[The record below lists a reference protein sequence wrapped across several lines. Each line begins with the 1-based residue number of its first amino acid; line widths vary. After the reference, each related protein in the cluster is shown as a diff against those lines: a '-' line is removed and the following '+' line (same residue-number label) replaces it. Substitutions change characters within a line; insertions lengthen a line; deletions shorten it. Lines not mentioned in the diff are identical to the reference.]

1 MSERV
6 QCSRSFALGR
16 PHAIQYAVNNVRRSN
31 SDRSRRGY
39 TLWEER
45 LLGLPSRRAWF
56 LPKSN
61 RLRRPRAARR
71 SAPPTRCRSGGIG
84 WKVVDQVGGY
94 PPDAWQ
100 RTHSC
105 PLPTATSTRSPSRS
119 SSTTSPLI
127 AARRT
132 SSRVRCLRARGRVTS
147 VLHLLYALR
156 PALTRSRAYHHTDL
170 DWLRSA
176 LRSPSACCMGHT
188 RPRARSCSLA
198 FTWTTLQHTPLLLDH
213 ISSHTVLLRRARRT
227 TTSQPR

>member
-6 QCSRSFALGR
+6 GILQCSRSFALGR

-56 LPKSN
+56 LPKSK

-94 PPDAWQ
+94 AEQLPPA
-100 RTHSC
+100 RVGCVAGRRAVLLCTSVY
-105 PLPTATSTRSPSRS
+105 PSAVGPSRAANAGSTRVPGHAAGRESVTVSIVCHARTRHRPSP
-119 SSTTSPLI
+119 
-127 AARRT
+127 
-132 SSRVRCLRARGRVTS
+132 
-147 VLHLLYALR
+147 
-156 PALTRSRAYHHTDL
+156 
-170 DWLRSA
+170 
-176 LRSPSACCMGHT
+176 PSAH
-188 RPRARSCSLA
+188 PPPP
-198 FTWTTLQHTPLLLDH
+198 LQQHH
-213 ISSHTVLLRRARRT
+213 
-227 TTSQPR
+227 

>member
-1 MSERV
+1 M
-6 QCSRSFALGR
+6 GR
-16 PHAIQYAVNNVRRSN
+16 APGGA
-31 SDRSRRGY
+31 
-39 TLWEER
+39 
-45 LLGLPSRRAWF
+45 PSRRAWF
-56 LPKSN
+56 LPRN
-61 RLRRPRAARR
+61 QRGCGVLARRGGLRLPHAVAAGESGGRSSTRWVATLRTLGSAPTHVHCPRA
-71 SAPPTRCRSGGIG
+71 
-84 WKVVDQVGGY
+84 
-94 PPDAWQ
+94 
-100 RTHSC
+100 
-105 PLPTATSTRSPSRS
+105 TATSTRSPSRS